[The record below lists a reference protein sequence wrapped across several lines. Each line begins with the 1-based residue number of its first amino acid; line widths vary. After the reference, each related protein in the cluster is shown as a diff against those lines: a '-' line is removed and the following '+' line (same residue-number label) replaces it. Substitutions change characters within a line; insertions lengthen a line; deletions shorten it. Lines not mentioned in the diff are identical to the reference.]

1 MHVGLTVGARS
12 AALFL
17 GLFGVLNGLGELL
30 RPGFDA
36 TIWWLDVR
44 PFGVLGALVSGVGS
58 ACLAGYG
65 LLPRMGRL
73 RRTIT
78 LGAAAC
84 LLLIAICDVV
94 RFYVLLASGG
104 VHGAFA
110 VPLSLLVALAL
121 GAVLLDVV
129 GDRPGRGG
137 RLESAFCAAGLA
149 AFLVVFPLAQMLCFG
164 KTDYRR
170 PADAIVVF
178 GARAYRDGR
187 PSDALADRV
196 RTACD
201 LYHDGYA
208 SRLIFSGGPGDGEIT
223 EPEAMR
229 RFACSLGVPSEA
241 VILDEQGVNT
251 DATVRNTC
259 GLFRALGLRRVLA
272 VSHFY
277 HLPRVK
283 MCYRRHGVVVYT
295 VPARE
300 SYVLTKMPY
309 LIAREVAALWFYY
322 LGPLAP

>member
-1 MHVGLTVGARS
+1 
-12 AALFL
+12 
-17 GLFGVLNGLGELL
+17 
-30 RPGFDA
+30 
-36 TIWWLDVR
+36 
-44 PFGVLGALVSGVGS
+44 
-58 ACLAGYG
+58 
-65 LLPRMGRL
+65 MGRL

-78 LGAAAC
+78 LGAAAG
-84 LLLIAICDVV
+84 LLLIALCDVG
-94 RFYVLLASGG
+94 RFYVLVAGG
-104 VHGAFA
+104 RVQSAFP

-121 GAVLLDVV
+121 GGVLLDVISN
-129 GDRPGRGG
+129 RPGRGG
-137 RLESAFCAAGLA
+137 WRESALCAAGLA
-149 AFLVVFPLAQMLCFG
+149 ALLVAFPLAQMLCFG

-178 GARAYRDGR
+178 GARAYASGR

-229 RFACSLGVPSEA
+229 RFACSLGVPAEA
-241 VILDEQGVNT
+241 IILDEQGVNT

-259 GLFRALGLRRVLA
+259 GLFRVFGLRRVLA

-283 MCYRRHGVVVYT
+283 MCYQRHGAVVYT

-300 SYVLTKMPY
+300 SYMLTKMPY
-309 LIAREVAALWFYY
+309 LIAREVVALWFYY